1 MRSSITGGIVVTS
14 LLLGASGALAQS
26 TPAAPAAKPAAR
38 PSSSA
43 ATHQRNI
50 NEYVSL
56 LRRDVRQEKSRVVGT
71 AMELSQDEAAKFWP
85 IYKEYDAQLT
95 KLNDVRVGNI
105 TAFAQNYAKMTE
117 NKADEI
123 VNGAI
128 SYHRKRLDLLA
139 NTYDKMRAALG
150 AGKAA
155 RFLQVED
162 TLLNLIDLNIQ
173 SELPLMWGPPPPAQG
188 AAKP

>member
-1 MRSSITGGIVVTS
+1 MRCSITGGIVVTT
-14 LLLGASGALAQS
+14 LLLGASGVLAQS
-26 TPAAPAAKPAAR
+26 SPAAPAAKPAKTT
-38 PSSSA
+38 SA
-43 ATHQRNI
+43 TTRQNNI
-50 NEYVSL
+50 NEYIKL
-56 LRRDVRQEKSRVVGT
+56 MRQDVRREKSRVVGT

-105 TAFAQNYAKMTE
+105 TAYAQNYANMTD

-128 SYHRKRLDLLA
+128 AYHRKRTDLLA

-150 AGKAA
+150 SGKGA
-155 RFLQVED
+155 RFVQVESAM
-162 TLLNLIDLNIQ
+162 LNLIDLNIQ
-173 SELPLMWGPPPPAQG
+173 SELPLIWAAPAPAG
-188 AAKP
+188 K